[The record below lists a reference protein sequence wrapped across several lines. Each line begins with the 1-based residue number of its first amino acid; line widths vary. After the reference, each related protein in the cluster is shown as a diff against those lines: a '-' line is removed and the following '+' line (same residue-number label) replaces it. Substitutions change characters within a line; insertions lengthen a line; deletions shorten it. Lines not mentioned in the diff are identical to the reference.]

1 MIRLRWRRHSSV
13 ALPLRR
19 LSTGNGRARRRAATD
34 CRLVVRSPLRDAGS
48 LYPDRSIGIVTP
60 SIASQPGVQ
69 CSLATHRQ
77 HSNPHSV

>member
-1 MIRLRWRRHSSV
+1 MIKVDAWQNCKPTL
-13 ALPLRR
+13 LLRR
-19 LSTGNGRARRRAATD
+19 LSTGNDRARRRAATD

-48 LYPDRSIGIVTP
+48 LYPDRSIGIVTL